1 MIQASVGFQCP
12 NCAGRST
19 QQVINPAQ
27 RWASGAVLNRPVVT
41 ITLVSLNVAAYLLV
55 MVWPRL
61 SLDGELIGRI
71 VLPGVVRL
79 GVGEGEW
86 WRLLTGGFLHATP
99 MHLAFNMFALWSIG
113 GALEQ
118 ALGPKRFAAVY
129 LACLLSGSF
138 GVMLV
143 DPGARTVGA
152 SGAVFGL
159 FGVLLALQLSRSI
172 PLAQTRLGMVLV
184 INLAFT
190 FLVPGISIGGHIGGL
205 IGGVILGVAWFGP
218 PRSRREPA
226 PAVGWAV
233 TIGFTVVVVLGAIAA
248 ASAAPLG
255 LTG

>member
-12 NCAGRST
+12 NCAGRAT
-19 QQVINPAQ
+19 QQVISPAQ
-27 RWASGAVLNRPVVT
+27 RWASGAALTRPVVT
-41 ITLVSLNVAAYLLV
+41 ITLVALNVVAYLLV
-55 MVWPRL
+55 MARPQL
-61 SLDGELIGRI
+61 GLDGELIGRI

-79 GVGEGEW
+79 GVGEGQW
-86 WRLLTGGFLHATP
+86 WRLLTSGFLHASP

-118 ALGPKRFAAVY
+118 ALGAKRFVAVY

-143 DPGARTVGA
+143 SPGARTVGA

-172 PLAQTRLGMVLV
+172 PLAQTRLGMVL
-184 INLAFT
+184 AFT

-218 PRSRREPA
+218 PRSRRQPS

-233 TIGFTVVVVLGAIAA
+233 TVGFTVVVVLGAIAA